1 MADTIGMM
9 NLAYAIS
16 KIEVLKWINETLKV
30 TVRITTARSDEN

>member
-16 KIEVLKWINETLKV
+16 KIEVLKWINDTLKV
-30 TVRITTARSDEN
+30 LSHLPSSE